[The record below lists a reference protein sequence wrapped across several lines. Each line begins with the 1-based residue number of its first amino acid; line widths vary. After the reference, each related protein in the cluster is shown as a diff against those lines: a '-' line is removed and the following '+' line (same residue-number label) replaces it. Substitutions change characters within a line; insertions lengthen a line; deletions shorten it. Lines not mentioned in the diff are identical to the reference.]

1 MVSENSNNINV
12 AAGLIA
18 ASWQSSQTQ
27 SVVDGYEYREERERK
42 REEKKISRSEGE
54 KKGMKCNASSAL
66 IFLQL

>member
-27 SVVDGYEYREERERK
+27 SVVDGEYREERERK

-54 KKGMKCNASSAL
+54 KKGMKCNGSSAL